1 MSPPGPS
8 TYMRRHDGM
17 TSNGGAGSSSSSGK
31 RPLGGAGSPPGIS
44 GAGGGAGPGAGAPNL
59 LPEEMRA
66 LQKEKEREREMAIDA
81 EMSRQSS
88 SSSMRTSTT
97 ASSKVRVQRDQLS
110 SLPACMADFDTAH
123 THMQSPYSSNHMES
137 SVTRLLVATKMLLES
152 LTKWSIGQKTETQ
165 VSDVYVRLG
174 NDFITARQ
182 AFGSYN
188 IDMR

>member
-1 MSPPGPS
+1 
-8 TYMRRHDGM
+8 M
-17 TSNGGAGSSSSSGK
+17 T
-31 RPLGGAGSPPGIS
+31 
-44 GAGGGAGPGAGAPNL
+44 
-59 LPEEMRA
+59 
-66 LQKEKEREREMAIDA
+66 
-81 EMSRQSS
+81 
-88 SSSMRTSTT
+88 
-97 ASSKVRVQRDQLS
+97 
-110 SLPACMADFDTAH
+110 DFDTAH
-123 THMQSPYSSNHMES
+123 THTQSPYSSNHMES